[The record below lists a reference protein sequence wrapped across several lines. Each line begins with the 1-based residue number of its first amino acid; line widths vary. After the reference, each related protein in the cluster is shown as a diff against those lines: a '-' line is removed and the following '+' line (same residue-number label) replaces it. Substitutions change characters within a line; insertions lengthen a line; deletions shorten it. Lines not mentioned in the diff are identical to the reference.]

1 MVHTLKDGTLLIY
14 DTEWTSW
21 PGFMESKWSQPGRY
35 PEIIQIGAVKLD
47 IAHGFQEVGA
57 FQCFIR
63 PKFNPELS
71 KHIIALTGITQD
83 VIASKGI
90 GFVDA
95 LGDFVDFMGDDLA
108 ALMSFG
114 RDGYVIQRNCKLH
127 EIDMPPIFDIERNLR
142 QSLLELELIDQEHVS
157 SDLPSLFGLPDED
170 RSHDALSDARG
181 LGKAIRHLRETGK
194 L

>member
-21 PGFMESKWSQPGRY
+21 PGFMESMWTQPGRY

-47 IAHGFQEVGA
+47 IADGFQEIGT

-63 PKFNPELS
+63 PKINPELS
-71 KHIIALTGITQD
+71 DYITALTGITQN
-83 VIASKGI
+83 VIDTQGI

-95 LGDFVDFMGDDLA
+95 LGDFVAFMGEDLA

-114 RDGYVIQRNCKLH
+114 RDGDVIHRNCKLH
-127 EIDMPPIFDIERNLR
+127 EIDMPPIFEIERNLR
-142 QSLLELELIDQEHVS
+142 QSLLELELIDQKHVS
-157 SDLPSLFGLPDED
+157 SDLPSLFGLPDEE
-170 RSHDALSDARG
+170 RSHNALSDARG
-181 LGKAIRHLRETGK
+181 LGKAIRHLREAGK